1 MDRPS
6 KEILARMPL
15 AESVLLLWRWVTS
28 EERMQGLWNNHRRR
42 CYEKIISFAVMVHL
56 IADALLKY
64 NGSGR
69 RAFEKGIENG
79 ELETTIGA
87 AFKKLGRLPVALSQ
101 AFLSHCTTALRQAF
115 PDGRSGSCPRACGV
129 FA

>member
-6 KEILARMPL
+6 KAVLARMPL

-28 EERMQGLWNNHRRR
+28 EDRMQSLWNDHRGR
-42 CYEKIISFAVMVHL
+42 CYEKIISFALMVHL

-79 ELETTIGA
+79 ELETNVSS
-87 AFKKLGRLPVALSQ
+87 AFKKLGRLPVGL
-101 AFLSHCTTALRQAF
+101 TT
-115 PDGRSGSCPRACGV
+115 G
-129 FA
+129 